1 MRNVTLLLVCI
12 ATGFAMGSQAAEV
25 GGIKIGIS
33 QPISGSNGDYFK
45 REFVNPAILAIE
57 EFNAK
62 GGLLGQKIEFVVED
76 NRADAGTAQSA
87 ARKLVDVD
95 HVSMIS
101 ISISP
106 AVLAT
111 LPITDPNHV
120 MVMTVSQHPKILASE
135 WAALST
141 PTAAAFG
148 VAAAKYAFENQKAM
162 TAGLLLENN
171 DAIRI
176 TGQAFKETFERLG
189 GKVVEIDYFNTE
201 NQDFRAQL
209 TKLRAASPA
218 LLYMQAVGARAYGL
232 SLKQA
237 AELNFAPK
245 YVIGGDQIVDPKVKE
260 IAGPISSEAFY
271 TTTKIDPEWNEKQF
285 KPRFGYE
292 GDGFAARVYDGTK
305 IYLTAV
311 QRAGASDP
319 VKVRDTLLHINDF
332 HGALGTWG
340 YEGTGEPHIPV
351 YVEPL
356 P

>member
-148 VAAAKYAFENQKAM
+148 VAAAKYAFEHQKAM
-162 TAGLLLENN
+162 TAGLLL
-171 DAIRI
+171 RS
-176 TGQAFKETFERLG
+176 
-189 GKVVEIDYFNTE
+189 
-201 NQDFRAQL
+201 
-209 TKLRAASPA
+209 ASPA
-218 LLYMQAVGARAYGL
+218 RPSKRRSNGL
-232 SLKQA
+232 AEKSLKSITLIPKIKISGPNSLSCGLQA
-237 AELNFAPK
+237 PL
-245 YVIGGDQIVDPKVKE
+245 YYTCRR
-260 IAGPISSEAFY
+260 SERA
-271 TTTKIDPEWNEKQF
+271 
-285 KPRFGYE
+285 RMGY
-292 GDGFAARVYDGTK
+292 
-305 IYLTAV
+305 
-311 QRAGASDP
+311 P
-319 VKVRDTLLHINDF
+319 
-332 HGALGTWG
+332 
-340 YEGTGEPHIPV
+340 
-351 YVEPL
+351 
-356 P
+356 